1 MSESNANDLAERFRA
16 LEAKLAELHAE
27 NLELI
32 RELDRTRE
40 WLAYHRS
47 LNVERIGFLPT
58 APPGTYLQHE

>member
-1 MSESNANDLAERFRA
+1 MNQYCHDDLAERFRA

-40 WLAYHRS
+40 WLAYHQS

-58 APPGTYLQHE
+58 APPGTYLNEE